1 MGTDFFD
8 EDLAQRRGAVKS
20 TSLGS
25 GPDGMMNI
33 KSDDPSGRPLSDLS
47 LTRMARHRE
56 ELNTQKA
63 SAKLHI
69 ERLKQ
74 KQSEME
80 REEQML
86 SDLLEKQDQYER
98 GKHEMLDRLSGSMV
112 SLQKLGDHAARQVEV
127 YFTTRDRLAADLEE
141 LQKINDAAW
150 ADDSFRDELNKA
162 VVQIDAIR
170 SDFVKAQATIEAVGG
185 PIKLFDE
192 HARKANSLDED
203 EFAPSSK
210 GFGHWLKVGLAAS
223 LPLILTLLV
232 AVIVIVVKGR

>member
-25 GPDGMMNI
+25 GPDGMMNL
-33 KSDDPSGRPLSDLS
+33 KSEDASGRPISDLS

-86 SDLLEKQDQYER
+86 ADLLEKQDQYEQ
-98 GKHEMLDRLSGSMV
+98 GKQEMQDRLMESLV

-141 LQKINDAAW
+141 LQKINDTDW
-150 ADDSFRDELNKA
+150 AEESFRDELNKA
-162 VVQIDAIR
+162 VVQIDSIR
-170 SDFVKAQATIEAVGG
+170 SD
-185 PIKLFDE
+185 
-192 HARKANSLDED
+192 
-203 EFAPSSK
+203 
-210 GFGHWLKVGLAAS
+210 
-223 LPLILTLLV
+223 
-232 AVIVIVVKGR
+232 

>member
-25 GPDGMMNI
+25 GPDGMMNL
-33 KSDDPSGRPLSDLS
+33 KSEDPSGRPLSDLS

-74 KQSEME
+74 KQNEME

-86 SDLLEKQDQYER
+86 SDLLEKQEQYER
-98 GKHEMLDRLSGSMV
+98 GKQEMFDRLSESMM

-127 YFTTRDRLAADLEE
+127 YFTTRDRLAANLEE
-141 LQKINDAAW
+141 LQKINDTEW
-150 ADDSFRDELNKA
+150 AEESFRDELNKA

-185 PIKLFDE
+185 PVKLFDE
-192 HARKANSLDED
+192 LSRKGDTLDAD

-223 LPLILTLLV
+223 LPLIITILV
-232 AVIVIVVKGR
+232 AVVIMVVKGR

>member
-25 GPDGMMNI
+25 GPDGMMNL

-86 SDLLEKQDQYER
+86 ADLLEKQDQYER
-98 GKHEMLDRLSGSMV
+98 GKHEMLDRLSESLV

-127 YFTTRDRLAADLEE
+127 YFTTRDRLTADLEE
-141 LQKINDAAW
+141 LQKINDTDW
-150 ADDSFRDELNKA
+150 ADESFRDELNKA
-162 VVQIDAIR
+162 VVQIDSIR

-185 PIKLFDE
+185 PVKLFDE
-192 HARKANSLDED
+192 HSRKVNAQEDD
-203 EFAPSSK
+203 EFAPSVK
-210 GFGHWLKVGLAAS
+210 GFGHWLKVGCAVS
-223 LPLILTLLV
+223 LPLILTILV
-232 AVIVIVVKGR
+232 AVAIMVAKGR

>member
-25 GPDGMMNI
+25 GPDGMMNL
-33 KSDDPSGRPLSDLS
+33 KSDDPAGRPLSDLS

-98 GKHEMLDRLSGSMV
+98 GKHEMLDRLSESLV

-150 ADDSFRDELNKA
+150 AEDSFRDELNKA

-185 PIKLFDE
+185 PVKLFDE
-192 HARKANSLDED
+192 HSRKLNAMEDD
-203 EFAPSSK
+203 EFAPASR
-210 GFGHWLKVGLAAS
+210 GFGHWIKVGLAVS
-223 LPLILTLLV
+223 LPLILTIV
-232 AVIVIVVKGR
+232 AAVLILMIKGR

>member
-8 EDLAQRRGAVKS
+8 EDLAQRRGANK
-20 TSLGS
+20 TSALGG
-25 GPDGMMNI
+25 GPDGMISM
-33 KSDDPSGRPLSDLS
+33 KSDDPAGRPLSDLS

-63 SAKLHI
+63 SAKLHV

-80 REEQML
+80 REEQMIA
-86 SDLLEKQDQYER
+86 DLLEKQDQYER
-98 GKHEMLDRLSGSMV
+98 GKQEMQDRLAESLV
-112 SLQKLGDHAARQVEV
+112 SLQKMGDHAARQVEV

-141 LQKINDAAW
+141 LQKINDTEW
-150 ADDSFRDELNKA
+150 ADEVLRDELNKA
-162 VVQIDAIR
+162 VVQIDTIR

-185 PIKLFDE
+185 PIRLFDE
-192 HARKANSLDED
+192 QSHKANAFEED

-210 GFGHWLKVGLAAS
+210 GFAHWLKQGFAFS
-223 LPLILTLLV
+223 LPLILTIVV
-232 AVIVIVVKGR
+232 AVIILAVKGR

>member
-20 TSLGS
+20 TTLGS
-25 GPDGMMNI
+25 GPDSMMNL
-33 KSDDPSGRPLSDLS
+33 KSDDPAGRPLSDLS

-56 ELNTQKA
+56 ELITQKA
-63 SAKLHI
+63 SAKLHV

-80 REEQML
+80 REEQMI

-98 GKHEMLDRLSGSMV
+98 GKQEMQDRLSESLV
-112 SLQKLGDHAARQVEV
+112 SLQKMGDHAARQVEV
-127 YFTTRDRLAADLEE
+127 FFTTRDRLAADLEE
-141 LQKINDAAW
+141 LHKINDTEW
-150 ADDSFRDELNKA
+150 ADESLREELNKA

-185 PIKLFDE
+185 PVMLFDDKS
-192 HARKANSLDED
+192 RKANTLEDD
-203 EFAPSSK
+203 EFAPSTK
-210 GFGHWLKVGLAAS
+210 DFGHWLKVGFAVS
-223 LPLILTLLV
+223 LPLILTILV
-232 AVIVIVVKGR
+232 AIIVIVAKGR

>member
-8 EDLAQRRGAVKS
+8 DDLAQRRGAVKS

-25 GPDGMMNI
+25 GPDGMMNL
-33 KSDDPSGRPLSDLS
+33 KTDDSAGRPLSDLS

-56 ELNTQKA
+56 EINTQKA

-86 SDLLEKQDQYER
+86 ADLLEKQDQYER
-98 GKHEMLDRLSGSMV
+98 GKQEMQDRLAESLV

-141 LQKINDAAW
+141 LQKINDSEW
-150 ADDSFRDELNKA
+150 ADECFREELNKA
-162 VVQIDAIR
+162 VVQIDSIR
-170 SDFVKAQATIEAVGG
+170 SDFVKVQATIEAVGG
-185 PIKLFDE
+185 PVKLFDDSV
-192 HARKANSLDED
+192 RKAGLLED
-203 EFAPSSK
+203 NEFAPEVR
-210 GFGHWLKVGLAAS
+210 GFGHWLKVGFAVS
-223 LPLILTLLV
+223 LPVMVTIVV
-232 AVIVIVVKGR
+232 AVLVMVAKGR

>member
-8 EDLAQRRGAVKS
+8 DDLAQRRGASKS
-20 TSLGS
+20 TSLGA
-25 GPDGMMNI
+25 GPDGMMNL
-33 KSDDPSGRPLSDLS
+33 KSDDLASRPLSDINI
-47 LTRMARHRE
+47 TRMARHRE
-56 ELNTQKA
+56 EVNTQKA

-98 GKHEMLDRLSGSMV
+98 GKQEMIDRHSESLV
-112 SLQKLGDHAARQVEV
+112 SLQKLGDHASRQVEV
-127 YFTTRDRLAADLEE
+127 YFTTRDRLAAALDE
-141 LQKINDAAW
+141 LQKINDTNW
-150 ADDSFRDELNKA
+150 PEESFRDELNKA

-185 PIKLFDE
+185 PVILFDE
-192 HARKANSLDED
+192 QARKTSTQDED
-203 EFAPSSK
+203 EFETTTK
-210 GFGHWLKVGLAAS
+210 GFGYWLKVGFAVS
-223 LPLILTLLV
+223 LPLVVAIV
-232 AVIVIVVKGR
+232 AAVIILVVKGR

>member
-25 GPDGMMNI
+25 GPDGMINL
-33 KSDDPSGRPLSDLS
+33 KTEDAAGRPLSDLS

-56 ELNTQKA
+56 EINTQKA

-86 SDLLEKQDQYER
+86 ADLLEKQDQYER
-98 GKHEMLDRLSGSMV
+98 GKLEMQDRLAESLV

-141 LQKINDAAW
+141 LQKINDSDW
-150 ADDSFRDELNKA
+150 ADESFREELNKA
-162 VVQIDAIR
+162 VVQIDSIR

-185 PIKLFDE
+185 PVKLFDE
-192 HARKANSLDED
+192 RVRKAASVEDD
-203 EFAPSSK
+203 EFAPAAE
-210 GFGHWLKVGLAAS
+210 GFGHWLKVGFAVT
-223 LPLILTLLV
+223 LPLMVIIVV
-232 AVIVIVVKGR
+232 AVLVMVVKGR

>member
-25 GPDGMMNI
+25 GPEGMMNL
-33 KSDDPSGRPLSDLS
+33 KTDDPSGRPLSDLS

-98 GKHEMLDRLSGSMV
+98 GKHEMLDRLSESMV

-127 YFTTRDRLAADLEE
+127 YFTTRDRLAIDLEE

-185 PIKLFDE
+185 PVKLFDE
-192 HARKANSLDED
+192 QARKANALEDD
-203 EFAPSSK
+203 EFAPSAK
-210 GFGHWLKVGLAAS
+210 GFGHWLKIGVAVS
-223 LPLILTLLV
+223 LPLILTILV
-232 AVIVIVVKGR
+232 AVIILVVKGR

>member
-25 GPDGMMNI
+25 GPDGMINL
-33 KSDDPSGRPLSDLS
+33 KSDDPAGRPLSDLS

-56 ELNTQKA
+56 ELNAQKA

-74 KQSEME
+74 KQNEME

-86 SDLLEKQDQYER
+86 ADLLEKQDQYER
-98 GKHEMLDRLSGSMV
+98 GKLEMLDRLSESLV
-112 SLQKLGDHAARQVEV
+112 SLQKLGDHASRQVEV

-141 LQKINDAAW
+141 LQKINDTDW
-150 ADDSFRDELNKA
+150 PEESFRDELNKA
-162 VVQIDAIR
+162 VVQIDSIR

-185 PIKLFDE
+185 PVKLFDE
-192 HARKANSLDED
+192 NARKLNVAEDD
-203 EFAPSSK
+203 EFAPATK
-210 GFGHWLKVGLAAS
+210 GFGYWLKLGLAAS
-223 LPLILTLLV
+223 LPLIVTIIT
-232 AVIVIVVKGR
+232 AVMILVVKGR

>member
-25 GPDGMMNI
+25 GPDGMMNL
-33 KSDDPSGRPLSDLS
+33 KSEDPSGRPLSDLS

-74 KQSEME
+74 KQNEME

-86 SDLLEKQDQYER
+86 SDLLEKQEQYER
-98 GKHEMLDRLSGSMV
+98 GKQEMQDRLTESMM

-141 LQKINDAAW
+141 LQKINDTEW
-150 ADDSFRDELNKA
+150 AEESFRDELNKA

-185 PIKLFDE
+185 PVKLFDE
-192 HARKANSLDED
+192 HARKVDALEVD

-210 GFGHWLKVGLAAS
+210 GFGYWMKVGLAAS
-223 LPLILTLLV
+223 LPLIITILG
-232 AVIVIVVKGR
+232 AVIFMVVKGR

>member
-25 GPDGMMNI
+25 GADGMMNL
-33 KSDDPSGRPLSDLS
+33 KPEDPAGRPLSDLS

-98 GKHEMLDRLSGSMV
+98 GKHEMLDRLSESMV

-127 YFTTRDRLAADLEE
+127 YFTTRDRLALDLEE

-150 ADDSFRDELNKA
+150 ADESFRDELNKA

-185 PIKLFDE
+185 PVKLFDE
-192 HARKANSLDED
+192 QSRKANLLEDD
-203 EFAPSSK
+203 EFSPSAK
-210 GFGHWLKVGLAAS
+210 GFGYWLKVGFAAS
-223 LPLILTLLV
+223 LPLILAILA
-232 AVIVIVVKGR
+232 AVIFMVVKGR

>member
-25 GPDGMMNI
+25 GPDGLMNI
-33 KSDDPSGRPLSDLS
+33 KSDDPAGRPLSDLS

-56 ELNTQKA
+56 EINTQKA

-86 SDLLEKQDQYER
+86 ADLLEKQDQYER
-98 GKHEMLDRLSGSMV
+98 GKQEMQARLAESLV

-127 YFTTRDRLAADLEE
+127 YFTTRDRLAADLDE
-141 LQKINDAAW
+141 LQKINDSDW
-150 ADDSFRDELNKA
+150 AEESFRDELNKA
-162 VVQIDAIR
+162 VVQIDSIR

-185 PIKLFDE
+185 PVKLFDE
-192 HARKANSLDED
+192 SARKASLMEDD
-203 EFAPSSK
+203 EFAPAAK
-210 GFGHWLKVGLAAS
+210 GFGHWLKVGFAMS
-223 LPLILTLLV
+223 LPLIATIVV
-232 AVIVIVVKGR
+232 AVLVMVVKGR

>member
-25 GPDGMMNI
+25 GPDGMMNL
-33 KSDDPSGRPLSDLS
+33 KSDDPAARPLSDLS

-98 GKHEMLDRLSGSMV
+98 GKHEMLDRLSESMV

-141 LQKINDAAW
+141 LQKINDATW
-150 ADDSFRDELNKA
+150 AEDSFRDELNKA

-185 PIKLFDE
+185 PVKLFDE
-192 HARKANSLDED
+192 MSHKATLREDD
-203 EFAPSSK
+203 EFAPSST
-210 GFGHWLKVGLAAS
+210 GFGHWLKVGLAVS
-223 LPLILTLLV
+223 LPLILTIVV
-232 AVIVIVVKGR
+232 AVTIVVIKGR